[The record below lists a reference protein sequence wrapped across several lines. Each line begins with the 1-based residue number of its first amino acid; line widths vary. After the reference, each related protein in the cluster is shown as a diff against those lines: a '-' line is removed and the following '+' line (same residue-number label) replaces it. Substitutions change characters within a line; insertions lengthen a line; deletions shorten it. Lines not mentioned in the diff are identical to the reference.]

1 MSHILFISP
10 YYPPENGAAPA
21 CVGETCTRLVKLGH
35 QVTVLT
41 TLPNYP
47 TGIVLPEYRG
57 RLLQEEM
64 RDGVRVVR
72 VWSWVS
78 PNKSFLH
85 RMKWYLSFAFLA
97 PLFGGKTVGHPD
109 IIIVQSPPLFDA
121 ITVRILARW
130 KRCPF
135 IFMVSDLWPEQAI
148 QLGVLRNRLLIRLSE
163 WLEWSTYQRADL
175 VWVVTEWIRDRIIQ
189 RGLAPE
195 RILLLTNGV
204 DTTTFHPRP
213 QAQARAELGWD
224 ERFTVLYVGTHG
236 VTHGL
241 MTIIDAAEQI
251 RDRDDIHF
259 VLVGEG
265 SDKADLVAQAQKRG
279 LTNVTFMDV
288 VAHSLV
294 PTLLA
299 AGDVCLAHVRKA
311 PVTEGI
317 LPIKMYEAMACARP
331 IVLAV
336 DGEARRIAEQEA
348 GAAIYVEPENASALA
363 SAILELYEHPDLAS
377 ILGSNGRVY
386 VEVRFDYDR
395 LTAILDARIA
405 MLLDEQNRRIGHS
418 RENTAAASPITLDI
432 LESPDRSER
441 SLVKTASMYS
451 AEAEMQFHPEL
462 LGERKGD

>member
-35 QVTVLT
+35 EVTVLT

-57 RLLQEEM
+57 RFFQKEE
-64 RDGVRVVR
+64 RDGVKVIR
-72 VWSWVS
+72 VWSYIT
-78 PNKSFLH
+78 PNKSFLW
-85 RMKWYLSFAFLA
+85 RILWYVSFAMLA
-97 PLFGGKTVGHPD
+97 PLVGGKAVGHPD
-109 IIIVQSPPLFDA
+109 IIIVQSPPLLDA
-121 ITVRILARW
+121 IPMRILARW

-135 IFMVSDLWPEQAI
+135 IFMISDLWPEQAI
-148 QLGVLRNRLLIRLSE
+148 QLGVLRNHLLIRLSE
-163 WLEWSTYQRADL
+163 WLEWSTYRRAAL
-175 VWVVTEWIRDRIIQ
+175 VWVVTEWIRDKLIQ

-195 RILLLTNGV
+195 HILLLTNGV
-204 DTTTFHPRP
+204 DITTFHPQP
-213 QAQARAELGWD
+213 QAKARAELKWD
-224 ERFTVLYVGTHG
+224 DRFTVLYVGTHG

-241 MTIIDAAEQI
+241 MTIIDAADQI
-251 RDRDDIHF
+251 RDHDDIHF

-265 SDKADLVAQAQKRG
+265 SDKEDLVAATRKRK

-288 VAHSLV
+288 VPHSLV

-348 GAAIYVEPENASALA
+348 GAAIYVEPENPSALS
-363 SAILELYEHPDLAS
+363 SAILQLYERPDLAS
-377 ILGSNGRVY
+377 TLGPKGRAF
-386 VEVRFDYDR
+386 VESRFDYDH
-395 LTAILDARIA
+395 LTAILDARIRV
-405 MLLDEQNRRIGHS
+405 LLHDQNIGIGHS
-418 RENTAAASPITLDI
+418 IALS
-432 LESPDRSER
+432 
-441 SLVKTASMYS
+441 
-451 AEAEMQFHPEL
+451 
-462 LGERKGD
+462 

>member
-35 QVTVLT
+35 EVTVLT

-57 RLLQEEM
+57 RFFQKEE
-64 RDGVRVVR
+64 RDGVKVIR
-72 VWSWVS
+72 VWSYIT
-78 PNKSFLH
+78 PNKSFLW
-85 RMKWYLSFAFLA
+85 RILWYVSFAMLA
-97 PLFGGKTVGHPD
+97 PLVGGKAVGHPD
-109 IIIVQSPPLFDA
+109 I
-121 ITVRILARW
+121 
-130 KRCPF
+130 
-135 IFMVSDLWPEQAI
+135 I
-148 QLGVLRNRLLIRLSE
+148 QLGVLRNHLLIRLSE
-163 WLEWSTYQRADL
+163 WLEWSTYRRAAL
-175 VWVVTEWIRDRIIQ
+175 VWVVTEWIRDKLIQ

-195 RILLLTNGV
+195 HILLLTNGV
-204 DTTTFHPRP
+204 DITTFHPQP
-213 QAQARAELGWD
+213 QAKARAELKWD
-224 ERFTVLYVGTHG
+224 DRFTVLYVGTHG

-241 MTIIDAAEQI
+241 MTIIDAADQI
-251 RDRDDIHF
+251 RDHDDIHF

-265 SDKADLVAQAQKRG
+265 SDKEDLVAETRKRK

-288 VAHSLV
+288 VPHSLV

-348 GAAIYVEPENASALA
+348 GAAIYVEPENPSALS
-363 SAILELYEHPDLAS
+363 SAILQLYERPDLAS
-377 ILGSNGRVY
+377 TLGPKGRAY
-386 VEVRFDYDR
+386 VESRFDYDH
-395 LTAILDARIA
+395 LTAILDARIRV
-405 MLLDEQNRRIGHS
+405 LLHDQNIGIGHS
-418 RENTAAASPITLDI
+418 IALS
-432 LESPDRSER
+432 
-441 SLVKTASMYS
+441 
-451 AEAEMQFHPEL
+451 
-462 LGERKGD
+462 

>member
-35 QVTVLT
+35 EVTVLT

-47 TGIVLPEYRG
+47 AGIVLPEYRG
-57 RLLQEEM
+57 RFLQKEE
-64 RDGVRVVR
+64 RDGVKVIR
-72 VWSWVS
+72 VWSYIT
-78 PNKSFLH
+78 PNKSFLW
-85 RMKWYLSFAFLA
+85 RILWYVSFALMA
-97 PLFGGKTVGHPD
+97 PLVGGKAVGNPD

-121 ITVRILARW
+121 IPVRILARW

-148 QLGVLRNRLLIRLSE
+148 QLGVLHNQLLIRLSE
-163 WLEWSTYQRADL
+163 WLEWSTYRRAAL
-175 VWVVTEWIRDRIIQ
+175 VWVVTEWIRDKLIQ
-189 RGLAPE
+189 RGLDPE
-195 RILLLTNGV
+195 HILLLTNGV
-204 DTTTFHPRP
+204 DITTFHPQP
-213 QAQARAELGWD
+213 QAKARAELKWD
-224 ERFTVLYVGTHG
+224 DRFTVLYVGTLG

-241 MTIIDAAEQI
+241 MTIIDAADQI
-251 RDRDDIHF
+251 REHKDIHF

-265 SDKADLVAQAQKRG
+265 SDKEDLVAETRKRK

-288 VAHSLV
+288 VPHNLV

-331 IVLAV
+331 IVLGV

-348 GAAIYVEPENASALA
+348 GAALYVEPENPSALS
-363 SAILELYEHPDLAS
+363 SAILQLYEHPDLAS
-377 ILGSNGRVY
+377 TLGPKGRAY
-386 VEVRFDYDR
+386 VESRFDYDH
-395 LTAILDARIA
+395 LTAILDAHITVLLHEQNIGSGHRIA
-405 MLLDEQNRRIGHS
+405 LS
-418 RENTAAASPITLDI
+418 
-432 LESPDRSER
+432 
-441 SLVKTASMYS
+441 
-451 AEAEMQFHPEL
+451 
-462 LGERKGD
+462 